1 MKKIL
6 VLTLTVLTITVL
18 VGCGAK
24 NNKVQEEKNDPTLE
38 EQSENIVLL
47 GKVEKVVGNEI
58 SMKLTDDNLQFVPG
72 EGGNVELESFE
83 LSDEQLKALE
93 SGETIELGDGLGVVG
108 MAIESGDSVDEGLE
122 MNSFDGEVTEFV
134 TGIDAETGNEVD
146 PFSEIEFNG
155 ESKDLTIPAGV
166 EIVNMVTGKEGK
178 ISDIKDGSVLS
189 IIMDSKTNTVTRIE
203 IMG

>member
-93 SGETIELGDGLGVVG
+93 SGETIELGDGLGGVG

-122 MNSFDGEVTEFV
+122 MNSFDW
-134 TGIDAETGNEVD
+134 
-146 PFSEIEFNG
+146 
-155 ESKDLTIPAGV
+155 
-166 EIVNMVTGKEGK
+166 
-178 ISDIKDGSVLS
+178 
-189 IIMDSKTNTVTRIE
+189 
-203 IMG
+203 